1 MAAILSGADESFK
14 FYTYTFSN
22 FLIKTSNAIY
32 RKQEKLAC
40 KRDRDR

>member
-1 MAAILSGADESFK
+1 MVAILSRGDKSIK